1 MTTISPLKTILKK
14 GLFGDHEGKNEAK
27 LIEIK
32 EGAKPSIPLEKIVD
46 SAKVNEYGNTNEK
59 HVALMI

>member
-1 MTTISPLKTILKK
+1 VPFGLVK
-14 GLFGDHEGKNEAK
+14 GTLVVEQKNQKVTAEIK

-46 SAKVNEYGNTNEK
+46 SAKIKE
-59 HVALMI
+59 